1 MRWPIFP
8 RQRSERRLLI
18 RIGLPV
24 AAAII
29 AFDQA
34 TKFWIVLDIMS
45 PPRIIEVSSFFNIV
59 MVWNRGASFGLF
71 SSMSP
76 WTPVFLC
83 TIAVVISIALA
94 VWMYRASSPW
104 LAIALG
110 MVIGG
115 ALGNAIDRVIYGAV
129 ADFLDFHA
137 YGYHWPAFNVAD
149 MAIFVGVVMLLFDG
163 LIEKRRNNRLD
174 AEPDS

>member
-1 MRWPIFP
+1 MIP
-8 RQRSERRLLI
+8 
-18 RIGLPV
+18 IGLPV

-137 YGYHWPAFNVAD
+137 
-149 MAIFVGVVMLLFDG
+149 
-163 LIEKRRNNRLD
+163 
-174 AEPDS
+174 